1 MALILPRSYHK
12 ISAVERNRISW
23 IEAKQAELQD
33 IRPLRIGILNI
44 MPLGKQYE
52 FNLLHP
58 LGLSVLQIEPI
69 WIRLNSH
76 AYKSWD
82 QDHLNQLYVSWDEAR
97 SQGPLDGL
105 IITGA
110 PVEHLPF
117 EHVHYWKELTKIIEE
132 ARESC
137 ASTLGLCWAGFALA
151 YMAGVDKISFE
162 KKLFGIYAMNSLVPG
177 HPLMGTQD
185 DKFLCPQSRHAGLL
199 DSAMESAQR
208 QGRLRLLAHGEKVGY
223 TIFETPDQRQL
234 MHLGHPEYNVGRII
248 REMERDKARGDVP
261 PPENFDPDH
270 RRTLW
275 RSHRNL
281 LFQQW
286 LWFCYQRVSMA
297 S

>member
-1 MALILPRSYHK
+1 MALILPGSYHK
-12 ISAVERNRISW
+12 IAEVERNRISW
-23 IEAKQAELQD
+23 IEPEQAERQD

-82 QDHLNQLYVSWDEAR
+82 QNHLDQLYVSWDEAL

-117 EHVHYWKELTKIIEE
+117 EQVSYWNELVQLIEE
-132 ARESC
+132 ARSTC

-151 YMAGVDKISFE
+151 YLAGVDKVAFQQ
-162 KKLFGIYAMNSLVPG
+162 KLFGIYPMRSLVPG
-177 HPLMGTQD
+177 HPLMGKNKQTKSIQ
-185 DKFLCPQSRHAGLL
+185 KNN
-199 DSAMESAQR
+199 
-208 QGRLRLLAHGEKVGY
+208 
-223 TIFETPDQRQL
+223 T
-234 MHLGHPEYNVGRII
+234 
-248 REMERDKARGDVP
+248 
-261 PPENFDPDH
+261 
-270 RRTLW
+270 
-275 RSHRNL
+275 
-281 LFQQW
+281 
-286 LWFCYQRVSMA
+286 
-297 S
+297 

>member
-76 AYKSWD
+76 TYKSWD
-82 QDHLNQLYVSWDEAR
+82 QDHLNQLYVYWDEAR

-117 EHVHYWKELTKIIEE
+117 EHVRYWKELTKIIEE

-137 ASTLGLCWAGFALA
+137 ASTLGL
-151 YMAGVDKISFE
+151 
-162 KKLFGIYAMNSLVPG
+162 
-177 HPLMGTQD
+177 
-185 DKFLCPQSRHAGLL
+185 
-199 DSAMESAQR
+199 SARFHERPSD
-208 QGRLRLLAHGEKVGY
+208 
-223 TIFETPDQRQL
+223 PRQL
-234 MHLGHPEYNVGRII
+234 SKGTRRISASQPL
-248 REMERDKARGDVP
+248 RTQSLSSRPGTTTP
-261 PPENFDPDH
+261 P
-270 RRTLW
+270 T
-275 RSHRNL
+275 STSC
-281 LFQQW
+281 QW
-286 LWFCYQRVSMA
+286 
-297 S
+297 